1 MGKKLTNEQDV
12 QSTRKSFEANSKIL
26 KFDEN
31 TKTPV
36 YILDDSYEEGFV
48 HWVNLPGG
56 KSVRVVCGG
65 GMDGKG
71 FDPTNCKICNHMVEG
86 YREARNLEAEDAKAA
101 DAMRKE
107 LNKCRAN
114 YSAEFLAVKG
124 ELLTVKDPVTKKK
137 TLSADFDE
145 YEVGI
150 LALTEAQFNG
160 FVGLINNE
168 NYPFMKSNA
177 DLLNRVIILDKRK
190 RAKNGKEAKYASV
203 EFVPLKNKFDSPE
216 IEFDKEEFDTK
227 KDFEIDEEKIE
238 KAFAYL
244 NGGDEYEEAEEADDE
259 IEYEDE
265 DGEIEDGEIEDGEIE
280 DGEIEDDEEIEDDD
294 DEEIEVE
301 DDDEIEDE
309 EIEDE
314 ENDLSDIEEE
324 LDDDFEDDIPWQ
336 DGEEEKTPPKSK
348 FPPKTKTS
356 PRKKPVTGKKPAAT
370 KKPTV
375 TKKSGK
381 ASVAKTSKTKKGKK

>member
-31 TKTPV
+31 TKTPI

-48 HWVNLPGG
+48 HWVQLPGG
-56 KSVRVVCGG
+56 RSTRVICGG

-71 FDPTNCKICNHMVEG
+71 FDPTNCKICNHLVEG
-86 YREARNLEAEDAKAA
+86 YREARSLEADDAKAA
-101 DAMRKE
+101 KSMRE
-107 LNKCRAN
+107 DLNRSRAN

-124 ELLTVKDPVTKKK
+124 ELLTIKDAKTKKK
-137 TLSADFDE
+137 SLSADFDE
-145 YEVGI
+145 YEVGV
-150 LALTEAQFNG
+150 LALTEAQFNCLI
-160 FVGLINNE
+160 GLINNE
-168 NYPFMKSNA
+168 SYPFMKSNA
-177 DLLNRVIILDKRK
+177 DLLNRVIIVDKRK
-190 RAKNGKEAKYASV
+190 RAKNGKEARFASI
-203 EFVPLKNKFDSPE
+203 EFKPLKNKSDQPKV
-216 IEFDKEEFDTK
+216 EFDKEEFDTK

-238 KAFAYL
+238 KAFAFL
-244 NGGDEYEEAEEADDE
+244 NGGDEYEEEEVDEE

-265 DGEIEDGEIEDGEIE
+265 DGEIEEEEV
-280 DGEIEDDEEIEDDD
+280 DEEIEDD
-294 DEEIEVE
+294 E
-301 DDDEIEDE
+301 DDEIEDDE
-309 EIEDE
+309 IEDDEIEDE

-336 DGEEEKTPPKSK
+336 DDEEEKTPPKSK
-348 FPPKTKTS
+348 FPSKTKTS
-356 PRKKPVTGKKPAAT
+356 TCKKPATSKKPAAT

-381 ASVAKTSKTKKGKK
+381 ASAVKTSRTSKTSKTKKGKK